1 MICISLCGWSI
12 VHDYCNCFSKSF
24 KLTCQCDSMCLQLF
38 VCSFQLTRGVGAA
51 LKQSARGE
59 GGQGQPGWTGGHYTT
74 CFAPDS
80 SKHPNM
86 AGECDGCGWMGRYIK
101 FSLSETQVHSRVQQL
116 SHTVRDRMSRCQV
129 GVITMAIE
137 QLFSRT
143 VNSCRLPQRKKA
155 AWSQSCVARN
165 KSHNWHTP
173 CDSIWQIEVRFY
185 FWQAT
190 LVFPFKIAIM
200 QINFSF
206 ALRIWFEKACNWP

>member
-1 MICISLCGWSI
+1 
-12 VHDYCNCFSKSF
+12 
-24 KLTCQCDSMCLQLF
+24 
-38 VCSFQLTRGVGAA
+38 
-51 LKQSARGE
+51 
-59 GGQGQPGWTGGHYTT
+59 
-74 CFAPDS
+74 
-80 SKHPNM
+80 M

-101 FSLSETQVHSRVQQL
+101 FSLSETQVHSRIQQL

-155 AWSQSCVARN
+155 AWSQPCVARN

-185 FWQAT
+185 FFQAT
-190 LVFPFKIAIM
+190 LAFPFKIAIRLTFPSRSESDLKRLAIGLRAGNLQSEVNQFSEVNAVYRSLLQTSDASRLSNLRGDDGACLRVM
-200 QINFSF
+200 QSCPKHGMVGDCTR
-206 ALRIWFEKACNWP
+206 LW